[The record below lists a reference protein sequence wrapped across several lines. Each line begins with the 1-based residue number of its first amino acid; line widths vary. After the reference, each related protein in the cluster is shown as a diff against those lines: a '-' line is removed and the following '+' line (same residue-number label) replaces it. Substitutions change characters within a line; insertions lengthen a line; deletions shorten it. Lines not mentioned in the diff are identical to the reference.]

1 MKGIILAGGASTR
14 LYPATRAMCKQLL
27 PIYDKPMIY
36 YPLSTLMMAGIK
48 DILIISTPKDLP
60 RFINLFGD
68 GNQLGLNLK
77 YSEQDQPNGLAEAFI
92 IGDRVN
98 FIGNDKVCLVL
109 GDNVFYGSGFETM
122 LERSAQLENG
132 AVIFGYS
139 VNNPQRYGVVE
150 FDDSGKVLS
159 IVEKPKEPKS
169 KFAVVGLYFYDN
181 DVVEVAKN
189 VKPSWR
195 NELEITDV
203 NNAYLEKGNLKVELM
218 DQGFAWLDTGT
229 FQSYADASTYIKA
242 IEERQGIKIGCI
254 EEIAYRK
261 GFINADQ
268 LKKLAEPLVK
278 SGYGD
283 YLMKILENSNSI
295 PNKNY

>member
-68 GNQLGLNLK
+68 GSQLGLNLK
-77 YSEQDQPNGLAEAFI
+77 YAEQDQPNGLAEAFI
-92 IGDRVN
+92 IADN
-98 FIGNDKVCLVL
+98 IDFIRNDKVCLIL
-109 GDNVFYGSGFETM
+109 GDNVFFGPGFENM
-122 LERSAQLENG
+122 LSRAGELEDG

-139 VNNPQRYGVVE
+139 VNNPHRYGVVE
-150 FDDSGKVLS
+150 FDEHGKVLS
-159 IVEKPKEPKS
+159 IVEKPKKPKS

-181 DVVEVAKN
+181 EVVEIAKN
-189 VKPSWR
+189 VQPSWR
-195 NELEITDV
+195 GELEITDV
-203 NNAYLEKGNLKVELM
+203 NNSYLEKGNLKVELM

-229 FQSYADASTYIKA
+229 FQSYADASIYIKA

-254 EEIAYRK
+254 EEIAYRH

-268 LKKLAEPLVK
+268 LRKLAEPLIK

-283 YLMKILENSNSI
+283 YLINLLENSNSK
-295 PNKNY
+295 KN

>member
-68 GNQLGLNLK
+68 GSQLGLNLK
-77 YSEQDQPNGLAEAFI
+77 YAEQDQPNGLAEAFI
-92 IGDRVN
+92 IGDKVN

-122 LERSAQLENG
+122 LSRAGSLENG

-139 VNNPQRYGVVE
+139 VKEPQRYGVVE

-181 DVVEVAKN
+181 DVVNIAKN

-203 NNAYLEKGNLKVELM
+203 NNVYLEKGNLKVELM
-218 DQGFAWLDTGT
+218 DRGFAWLDTGT

-242 IEERQGIKIGCI
+242 IEERQGVKIGCI
-254 EEIAYRK
+254 EEIAYRQ

-268 LKKLAEPLVK
+268 LRKLAEPLIK

-283 YLMKILENSNSI
+283 YLINLLEKVKV
-295 PNKNY
+295 KNN